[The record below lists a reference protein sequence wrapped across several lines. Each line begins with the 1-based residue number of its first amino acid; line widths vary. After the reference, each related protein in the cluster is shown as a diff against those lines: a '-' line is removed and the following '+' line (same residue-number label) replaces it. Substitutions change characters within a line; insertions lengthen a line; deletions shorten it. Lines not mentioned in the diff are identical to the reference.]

1 MPGKI
6 TKVDGFQVTWGGKV
20 VAKATSKTKAE
31 LQLKLL
37 GAIKHGFKPTGKK
50 KGGK

>member
-1 MPGKI
+1 VPGKI
-6 TKVDGFQVTWGGKV
+6 TKVDGFRVTWGGKV
-20 VAKATSKTKAE
+20 VAKKTSEKNAK

-37 GAIKHGFKPTGKK
+37 GAIKHGFKPVGKK